1 MRALT
6 IGIITAA
13 SLFSAAPALA
23 QIGFYAGPGGVGV
36 QVAPSY
42 GYYDSP
48 YRYYRAEPRYYRR
61 DRYWRERGHWRD
73 RREDSY
79 GYGWDDRSYRRDW
92 R

>member
-1 MRALT
+1 MRAFG

-13 SLFSAAPALA
+13 CLLSAAPALA

-36 QVAPSY
+36 GVAPRY
-42 GYYDSP
+42 GYYDGS
-48 YRYYRAEPRYYRR
+48 YRSYRAEPRYYRR
-61 DRYWRERGHWRD
+61 DRERGHLRD
-73 RREDSY
+73 RREGAY

>member
-1 MRALT
+1 MKKLAM
-6 IGIITAA
+6 GIITAA
-13 SLFSAAPALA
+13 SLLCAAPALA

-61 DRYWRERGHWRD
+61 DRYWRERGWRD

-79 GYGWDDRSYRRDW
+79 GYGWDSRSYRRDW